1 MYFQLPYTNLVTF
14 NKEKNTNLVHADYM
28 YTNWLK
34 FCDVHRSITS
44 AIRRRKC
51 QGWHKLHISRWE
63 QGTPGILHQDPVR
76 YTWPKGHFLVLL
88 LRRNV
93 GAVFQHR
100 GWMPGKLLFLQSPVP
115 AEAVTTSSWFS
126 SDGNSSLPK
135 LKCHRQ
141 VILSV
146 S

>member
-1 MYFQLPYTNLVTF
+1 
-14 NKEKNTNLVHADYM
+14 
-28 YTNWLK
+28 
-34 FCDVHRSITS
+34 
-44 AIRRRKC
+44 
-51 QGWHKLHISRWE
+51 
-63 QGTPGILHQDPVR
+63 
-76 YTWPKGHFLVLL
+76 
-88 LRRNV
+88 
-93 GAVFQHR
+93 
-100 GWMPGKLLFLQSPVP
+100 VP